1 MASKLVLVAVLL
13 ATVANAESLVGRGV
27 GDADALVSEATKLYN
42 KKQYPKA
49 AELFLKA
56 TRANPAPLSPYLQ
69 LARSF
74 LAAKQV
80 QRACYVYRVYLK
92 ASPETPDRKKAQ
104 AESEQC
110 ERQLKSAKG
119 QPVDLGPKYVDTKAT
134 FFAALE
140 KNELLGPNSAS
151 EALRALI
158 RDGFVGPEL
167 GEMAGKLADAASAQ
181 ADAIHNEAMKEKV
194 ATERL
199 RQAQPLYKVVQ
210 ELGRIPDGGR
220 SDFLEGLA
228 GLQDKEYRKAEVAFT
243 AAAKASPSNKE
254 YHFYR
259 GLALFQSGDKVGA
272 LKVLDEN
279 LKADPRTEVLRVSL
293 AVSQSP
299 ENGAAELEKLL
310 FNARYTFDK

>member
-1 MASKLVLVAVLL
+1 M
-13 ATVANAESLVGRGV
+13 
-27 GDADALVSEATKLYN
+27 
-42 KKQYPKA
+42 
-49 AELFLKA
+49 
-56 TRANPAPLSPYLQ
+56 
-69 LARSF
+69 
-74 LAAKQV
+74 
-80 QRACYVYRVYLK
+80 YRVYLK
-92 ASPETPDRKKAQ
+92 ASPETPERKKAQ

-110 ERQLKSAKG
+110 ERQLKVAKN
-119 QPVDLGPKYVDTKAT
+119 QPADMGPKYVDTKAT
-134 FFAALE
+134 FYAALE
-140 KNELLGPNSAS
+140 KGELVGANSAS
-151 EALRALI
+151 ESLHNLV

-167 GEMAGKLADAASAQ
+167 GEMANKLADAAAAQ
-181 ADAIHNEAMKEKV
+181 ADAIHNDAMKEKV

-210 ELGRIPDGGR
+210 ALGRIPDGGR

-228 GLQDKEYRKAEVAFT
+228 ALQDKEYRKAEAEFS

-259 GLALFQSGDKVGA
+259 GLALFQSGDKVAA